1 MSVRRVVPIA
11 MRLSWLVLIALAIGE
26 FVTDLPGPGW
36 ATTLLPALVVLA
48 LMVATMSLQ
57 ARAAAPRGEP
67 GPPVEVAPPVAGR
80 WKALNSP
87 ADKVPSHGT
96 HAYGQTYAID
106 IVAEPETAEGEAP
119 GRPGADPAPRPE
131 AGPVPRPQADPAP
144 RPGAGPVTRPAFRL
158 FWPVVR
164 RNRAFPAFGAPLL
177 AVADATVVVASDGQ
191 RDHLSRNSLPALAYL
206 MLAEAPVRS
215 IVGAHRIIGNH
226 VILDLGGGTYAV
238 YAHLRR
244 GSLRVRA
251 GDRVRAGQGIGRVG
265 NSGNTTEPHLHFHLM
280 DGPDPDAA
288 RGVPFTW
295 RGVGVPANGETF
307 TVVEPEE
314 RGGQSTEEQA
324 EEQAGRPVEGRA
336 AGS

>member
-26 FVTDLPGPGW
+26 SVTDLPGPW
-36 ATTLLPALVVLA
+36 WTTTLLPALVVLA
-48 LMVATMSLQ
+48 LMVAAMSLQ
-57 ARAAAPRGEP
+57 TRATGPRGEP
-67 GPPVEVAPPVAGR
+67 GPPVEVAPPVTGR

-106 IVAEPETAEGEAP
+106 IVAEPAEAAEGEVP
-119 GRPGADPAPRPE
+119 GRPATRSATH
-131 AGPVPRPQADPAP
+131 
-144 RPGAGPVTRPAFRL
+144 PGAGPATRPAFRL

-177 AVADATVVVASDGQ
+177 AVADATVVVARDGQ

-226 VILDLGGGTYAV
+226 VILDLGDGTYAA

-251 GDRVRAGQGIGRVG
+251 GDRVRAGQEIGRVG
-265 NSGNTTEPHLHFHLM
+265 NSGNTTEPHLHFQLM

-295 RGVGVPANGETF
+295 RGVGVPADGETF
-307 TVVEPEE
+307 TVVEPVEE
-314 RGGQSTEEQA
+314 
-324 EEQAGRPVEGRA
+324 RA